1 MMCPERKR
9 KYELDGVLMQAG
21 WVRAT
26 RDEPQYQPK
35 YSLTSHRI
43 EIKCKPEKLKA
54 EFYWIAYVIEHSVW
68 ETQRG
73 EESESIIGIGGLY

>member
-1 MMCPERKR
+1 MQVYGKLTLWLDAGWKLVRERFLRDNQMMCPERKR

-43 EIKCKPEKLKA
+43 EIKCKPEKVKTEL
-54 EFYWIAYVIEHSVW
+54 IE
-68 ETQRG
+68 
-73 EESESIIGIGGLY
+73 